1 MYQNRGEINEFAENV
16 NSSIV
21 KGLRSGRRR
30 VNCTTKI
37 QISTQLHNFLK
48 SRYGLRFGLAPCP
61 DFLDD
66 LRIIRAHFL
75 NEREYARAAHF
86 KFAIRKSRRVV
97 YHSIKNGKLTSKYF
111 TASPYFVVHFFRVDK
126 KIQFN

>member
-1 MYQNRGEINEFAENV
+1 MYNNQQEIKEFVENV

-30 VNCTTKI
+30 VNCSAKI
-37 QISTQLHNFLK
+37 QISTQLFNFLK
-48 SRYGLRFGLAPCP
+48 SNYGLRFGLAPCP
-61 DFLDD
+61 DFLDE

-86 KFAIRKSRRVV
+86 KFAVRKSRRVLFN
-97 YHSIKNGKLTSKYF
+97 SFKNGKLCSKF
-111 TASPYFVVHFFRVDK
+111 FFPSPYIVVHFFRDDQKVEFK
-126 KIQFN
+126 